1 MLCLIESTQV
11 LSADP
16 LPGTS
21 GTVSHTIN
29 SSPVRRPAT
38 RDLWCYVSY
47 NQLKPCPQTPYQGP
61 LALCLIQSTQ
71 ALSADPLPGTS
82 GTVSHTINLSPVR
95 SPLLGTSGTVSH
107 TINSSPV
114 RRPLIRDLWHY
125 VSYNQLKP
133 CPQTPYQGP
142 LALCLIQSTQALSA
156 DPLPGTSGTVSH
168 TINSSPL
175 HRLPKLSANPYKGSL
190 VLYICYIH
198 VKQ

>member
-1 MLCLIESTQV
+1 MLSAIISHSRDLCCVSYNQLKPCLQTPYLGSLVLCNVHSIQA

-16 LPGTS
+16 LSGTS
-21 GTVSHTIN
+21 GAVSHTIN
-29 SSPVRRPAT
+29 SSPVRRPLI
-38 RDLWCYVSY
+38 RDLWHCVSY

-71 ALSADPLPGTS
+71 ALSADPLS
-82 GTVSHTINLSPVR
+82 
-95 SPLLGTSGTVSH
+95 GTSGTVSH

-114 RRPLIRDLWHY
+114 RRPLIRDLWHC

-156 DPLPGTSGTVSH
+156 DPLSGTSGTVSH
-168 TINSSPL
+168 TINSSPVRRPPTRDL
-175 HRLPKLSANPYKGSL
+175 
-190 VLYICYIH
+190 
-198 VKQ
+198 